1 MDMDNRMWQWISH
14 SCLLL
19 FAVIS
24 IVPFVLLIVSSL
36 TAEQEIL
43 SNGYRFFPDAYSLDA
58 YRYLWS
64 NSNVIVRAYG
74 ITVFVTVFG
83 TAVSLIMTMMLGYG
97 LSKKEMPYNRPLT
110 FYVVFTLL
118 FNGGLVPTY
127 LIYTQYFGIKNTI
140 WSLIVPGLLM
150 NGFNVFLASTFFRT
164 TVPAPVL
171 ESARIDGAGEFKT
184 FFAIV
189 LPLSLPIMAT
199 IGLFNGIAYW
209 NDWNNGLIYLTD
221 PQLFSIQN
229 LLNQMIQNIEA
240 IKTSSSAYGASTA
253 ATALPSETVRMA
265 IAVVGIIPI
274 LVAYPFFQKYFVKG
288 IAIGAV
294 KG

>member
-1 MDMDNRMWQWISH
+1 MGMDHRLWQWISH
-14 SCLLL
+14 VCL
-19 FAVIS
+19 AVFSILC
-24 IVPFVLLIVSSL
+24 IVPFVLLIASSMSS
-36 TAEQEIL
+36 EQEIIKH
-43 SNGYRFFPDAYSLDA
+43 GYKFIPEAFSLDA
-58 YRYLWS
+58 YRYLLS
-64 NSNVIVRAYG
+64 NFNVISRAYG
-74 ITVFVTVFG
+74 ITVLVTVVG
-83 TAVSLIMTMMLGYG
+83 TTVSLVMTVMLGYG
-97 LSKKEMPYNRPLT
+97 LSKREMPFNRFFT
-110 FYVVFTLL
+110 FFVVFTLL

-127 LIYTQYFGIKNTI
+127 LIYTQVFAIKNTI
-140 WSLIVPGLLM
+140 WALLIPGLLM

-164 TVPAPVL
+164 TVPTPVL
-171 ESARIDGAGEFKT
+171 ESARMDGAGEMRT
-184 FFAIV
+184 FFQIV

-209 NDWNNGLIYLTD
+209 NDWNNGLIYLSD
-221 PQLFSIQN
+221 PMLFSIQN

-240 IKTSSSAYGASTA
+240 IKTSSTAYGASSA
-253 ATALPSETVRMA
+253 MELPSETVRMA

>member
-1 MDMDNRMWQWISH
+1 MGMDHRLWQWISH
-14 SCLLL
+14 VCL
-19 FAVIS
+19 AVFSILC
-24 IVPFVLLIVSSL
+24 IVPFVLLIASSVSS
-36 TAEQEIL
+36 EQEIIKH
-43 SNGYRFFPDAYSLDA
+43 GYKFIPEALSLDA
-58 YRYLWS
+58 YRYLLT
-64 NSNVIVRAYG
+64 NVNVISRAYG
-74 ITVFVTVFG
+74 ITVLVTVVG
-83 TAVSLIMTMMLGYG
+83 TTVSFTMTVMLGYG
-97 LSKKEMPYNRPLT
+97 LSKREMPFNRFFT
-110 FYVVFTLL
+110 VFVVFTLL

-127 LIYTQYFGIKNTI
+127 LIYTQVFAIKNTI
-140 WSLIVPGLLM
+140 WALLIPGLLM

-164 TVPAPVL
+164 TVPPPVL
-171 ESARIDGAGEFKT
+171 ESARMDGAGEMRT
-184 FFAIV
+184 FFQIV

-209 NDWNNGLIYLTD
+209 NDWNNGLIYLSD
-221 PQLFSIQN
+221 PMLFSIQN

-240 IKTSSSAYGASTA
+240 IKTSSTAYGTSTA
-253 ATALPSETVRMA
+253 MDLPSETVRMA